1 MSPMTDALLR
11 RYWKENEGPW
21 AAAHTIESSFQVVR
35 PADTSSNHKRAE
47 SYNAWLQAA
56 GI

>member
-11 RYWKENEGPW
+11 RYWKENEAPW
-21 AAAHTIESSFQVVR
+21 AVAHTIESSFQVVR
-35 PADTSSNHKRAE
+35 PADPSSNHKRME
-47 SYNAWLQAA
+47 TYMAWLRAA